1 MSDEPRPYPEKGDQL
16 FRGDWDIALNADISH
31 WNKDLHAYATGYRT
45 AADLIVQ
52 NAATDPTTLSS
63 HASYLVFPVVFLYRQ
78 YLELRLKEI
87 IIIGSRLYGKKPMG
101 YPKHHKIAELWS
113 HARPYLERV
122 NPRDPL
128 DAVEN
133 CIEEFSSLDP
143 DGSAFRYPMRLS
155 GESTIPQDWIVIN
168 LRHLGEI
175 MTKLGNLLDDS
186 SEALFIRWE
195 QEEEVRD
202 EW

>member
-1 MSDEPRPYPEKGDQL
+1 MTSTVTEP
-16 FRGDWDIALNADISH
+16 
-31 WNKDLHAYATGYRT
+31 KD
-45 AADLIVQ
+45 
-52 NAATDPTTLSS
+52 
-63 HASYLVFPVVFLYRQ
+63 
-78 YLELRLKEI
+78 KEPA
-87 IIIGSRLYGKKPMG
+87 PMG
-101 YPKHHKIAELWS
+101 AGSEETYRPTKSESGGPGFELF
-113 HARPYLERV
+113 
-122 NPRDPL
+122 N
-128 DAVEN
+128 AVEN